1 MAPKPQ
7 QKKSSGSASTKRK
20 TNPTHKSDGQVSNFK
35 KPKLSSNPKKTINS
49 QNKVGS
55 QPSKFPKKEY
65 QKPHAEKGEVEDS
78 KKQARLRSKE
88 LAQARKK
95 NRKKHYTLEQELAL
109 LWEKMRRRNISKE
122 DRSRLVSEAVKKM
135 QGKISEI
142 ARSHIASRVLQTCVK
157 HCTQDERNA
166 VFTELR
172 PHFISLASN
181 TYAVRLVTK
190 LLDLASKEQLAEF
203 ISSLHGHVASL
214 LRQMVG
220 SLVIE
225 HAYCLGNASQ
235 KQTLLMELY
244 SPELQLFKDLV
255 TMKQNRLEDIISKL
269 QLQKSSVARHMTS
282 VLQPILEKGILDHS
296 IVHRALLEYLDIADK
311 FSAADVIQQLSGPS
325 FVRIIATKDGSRLG
339 MLCIRHGSAKDRKKI
354 IKGMKGNVEKIASD
368 KFGSMVLVCIL
379 SVVDDTKLVSKI
391 IIRELEKNLKEL
403 ILDQNTRRPFM
414 QLLHPDCTRYFNQ
427 DDMASLSL
435 SIPSLKANGEPDDE
449 EANEQDKD
457 GDSDGDIQM
466 NEGGKK
472 DPFKRRQE
480 LLVDSGLA
488 EKLIETCSEMAEV
501 LLKSKY
507 GREVMYEVA
516 IGGSDGILHPTL
528 DEKLL
533 ELYEAIASIAAQ
545 PKVEGEEHIL
555 EQFHSSRTIRKLVI
569 DCPSFATALWEK
581 ALKGNCAVLA
591 KGHSSK
597 VISAF
602 LETSD
607 SAVKKLAVKELQP
620 LIKSGDL
627 SLPKPNESATDK

>member
-1 MAPKPQ
+1 MAPNPQ
-7 QKKSSGSASTKRK
+7 QKKSSGSGSIKRK
-20 TNPTHKSDGQVSNFK
+20 TNPTQKSDGQVSNFK
-35 KPKLSSNPKKTINS
+35 KPKLSYNP
-49 QNKVGS
+49 NKS
-55 QPSKFPKKEY
+55 KFNPTHPSKFPKKEY
-65 QKPHAEKGEVEDS
+65 QKPHGENGEVGDS

-95 NRKKHYTLEQELAL
+95 IRKKHYTLEQELAL
-109 LWEKMRRRNISKE
+109 LWEKMRCRNISKE

-311 FSAADVIQQLSGPS
+311 FSAADVIQPLSGPS

-354 IKGMKGNVEKIASD
+354 IKGMKGNIEKIASD

-414 QLLHPDCTRYFNQ
+414 QLLHPDCSRYFNQ
-427 DDMASLSL
+427 DDLASLNL

-545 PKVEGEEHIL
+545 PKVEAEEHIL

-569 DCPSFATALWEK
+569 DCPSFATVLWEK

-607 SAVKKLAVKELQP
+607 SAVKKLAQKELQP